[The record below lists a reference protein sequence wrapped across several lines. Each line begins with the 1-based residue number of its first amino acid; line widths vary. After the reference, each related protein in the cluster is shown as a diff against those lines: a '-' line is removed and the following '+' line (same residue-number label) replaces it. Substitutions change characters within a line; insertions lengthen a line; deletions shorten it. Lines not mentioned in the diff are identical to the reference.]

1 MKFVRTCAS
10 TLILSVMITGC
21 SGGGSDS
28 PSIPAVGGQ
37 PSTPPPASPP
47 PPPPPPPATPQ
58 SVTFSGETELWH
70 PITLTLDG
78 PSAEEDGA
86 TNPFTDFALNV
97 TFSQGSQSYT
107 APGYFAACGNAAE
120 TSCTGGDQWRVHFT
134 PNTVGNW
141 DYAISFREGA
151 NVALNGGGTAVA
163 DLDGLSGSFSIG
175 SSTKT
180 GNDFRASDKGR
191 LSYQGGHYLQFE
203 NGDPF
208 FKVGADSPENT
219 LAYEDFDATPN
230 RGDRRK
236 DWWPHLD
243 DFSSATGADAFL
255 WQDTKGQELLGA
267 WSYLADQGVNAV
279 SFLTFS
285 LGGDDENI
293 FPHLLRV
300 SLTEYDGLGRNAQ
313 WNQGVHHDR
322 FDVSKLDQWDR
333 VFSYADQLGLFL
345 HFKTMETENDE
356 LMDDGAF
363 GPERQLY
370 YRELVARFGHH
381 LALNWNL
388 GEEYTLST
396 ETARQ
401 TLTYLDEIDPYGHLR
416 VLHTYPGQ
424 WDQHYG
430 PLLGNQSAL
439 TGASVQ
445 TGNQNFNEVRST
457 LTEWVSRSRDQG
469 KAWVVALDEPGSAS
483 RGVAADSAY
492 PAGQLPQSRNQSD
505 NREAVRRRVL
515 WNTLTAGGAGVE
527 YYYGYQTGCD
537 DLTCQDHETRQSK
550 WNDAANAAAFFNAHI
565 GRSALTMVESDSL
578 LTTQGESQSATNVG
592 VYSLPSNPTTFA
604 IEAED
609 IGPNPPGDWV
619 FENDKPGYT
628 GTGYYRWAGPDIFNI
643 NRAGS
648 GTMGYVVD
656 IPASAAG
663 IYRFAFRARRIS
675 RNDGRTDLNND
686 IWMRVIEESSGE
698 QVQPDGEAGQTWW
711 KMFFSG
717 SLTDWVWSNNLDRQD
732 GSKLPAIYNLSAG
745 RHRIEISGRSTEF
758 HFDRMTLNKGS
769 SRSTNESNATT
780 ADGSVGGTGS
790 GVSPG
795 ASDNDNYLLA
805 DPGQIYV
812 GYLVDQADEQVLD
825 LTGQTG
831 AYSVSWYNPLEGGAL
846 QNGSVTEIMGGDY
859 RAMGTPPSQP
869 NSDWVVLI
877 QRN

>member
-10 TLILSVMITGC
+10 TLALSVMIAGC
-21 SGGGSDS
+21 SGGSDS
-28 PSIPAVGGQ
+28 DSSAIPAVGGQ
-37 PSTPPPASPP
+37 PSTPPPAS
-47 PPPPPPPATPQ
+47 PPPPPPATPQ

-97 TFSQGSQSYT
+97 SFSQGSQSYIV
-107 APGYFAACGNAAE
+107 PGYFAACGNAAE

-134 PNTVGNW
+134 PDTIGNW
-141 DYAISFREGA
+141 DYEISFREGA
-151 NVALNGGGTAVA
+151 GVAINGGGTAVA

-175 SSTKT
+175 SSTKS
-180 GNDFRASDKGR
+180 GNDFRSSDKGR

-313 WNQGVHHDR
+313 WHQGVHHDR
-322 FDVSKLDQWDR
+322 FDVSNFDQWDR

-401 TLTYLDEIDPYGHLR
+401 TLTYLDAIDPYGHLR

-457 LTEWVSRSRDQG
+457 LTEWVSRSHDQG

-537 DLTCQDHETRQSK
+537 DLMCQDHETRQSK

-578 LTTQGESQSATNVG
+578 LTTQGGSQSATNVG

-609 IGPNPPGDWV
+609 IGANPPGDWV
-619 FENDKPGYT
+619 FENDKPGFT
-628 GTGYYRWAGPDIFNI
+628 GTGYYRWAGPDLFNI
-643 NRAGS
+643 NSAGS

-656 IPASAAG
+656 IPASDAG
-663 IYRFAFRARRIS
+663 NYRFAFRARRIA

-686 IWMRVIEESSGE
+686 IWMRVIEEASGE
-698 QVQPDGEAGQTWW
+698 QVQPNGQAGQTWW

-732 GSKLPAIYNLSAG
+732 GTKLPATYNLSAG

-758 HFDRMTLNKGS
+758 HFDRMTLNKGTN
-769 SRSTNESNATT
+769 RSTNESNTTT
-780 ADGSVGGTGS
+780 ADSSVGGTVS
-790 GVSPG
+790 SVSPG
-795 ASDNDNYLLA
+795 ASDNDNYLFA

-812 GYLVDQADEQVLD
+812 AYLVDDADEQVLD

-831 AYSVSWYNPLEGGAL
+831 AYAVSWYDPVEGGAL
-846 QNGSVTEIMGGDY
+846 QTGSVTEIMGGDY
-859 RAMGTPPSQP
+859 RALGAPPSQP
-869 NSDWVVLI
+869 NDDWVVLV